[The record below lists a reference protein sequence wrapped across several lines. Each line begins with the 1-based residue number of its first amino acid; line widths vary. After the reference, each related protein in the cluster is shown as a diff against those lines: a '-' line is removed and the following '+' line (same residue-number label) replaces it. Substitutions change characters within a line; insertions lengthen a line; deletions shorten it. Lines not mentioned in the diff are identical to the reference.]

1 MSSKLD
7 KVTYDV
13 SKVPF
18 KVGITEFSSNVVSK
32 AMQAMRIDGPKS
44 IRMMAMHSI
53 PLTRLHMRNAVYY
66 PDDEPYDRFMGIR
79 LITDNRLCV
88 RESVYDTW
96 LFGNGVTPYLLARED
111 VDNVRP
117 EIIHMAVKWGDV
129 LTGEGENA
137 EKERFYIRIITKEAP
152 DG

>member
-18 KVGITEFSSNVVSK
+18 KIGITEFSSAVVSK
-32 AMQAMRIDGPKS
+32 AMQAMGIDDPKA

-53 PLTRLHMRNAVYY
+53 PLTRLHMMNAVYY

-96 LFGNGVTPYLLARED
+96 LFGNGVTPDLLMRETAE
-111 VDNVRP
+111 NIRP
-117 EIIHMAVKWGDV
+117 EIMHLAVKWADV
-129 LTGEGENA
+129 LTGRGENA
-137 EKERFYIRIITKEAP
+137 ENERFYIRIITKEAP
-152 DG
+152 DD